1 MLFKDMAKRLAVA
14 DEDYDKAK
22 EIKDEVDI
30 LRAEIEEKV
39 TVTLGSW
46 NLYSDIY
53 PILLS
58 FVLVIRLLLVTM
70 PESADNQECRFS

>member
-39 TVTLGSW
+39 TVTLS
-46 NLYSDIY
+46 S
-53 PILLS
+53 
-58 FVLVIRLLLVTM
+58 
-70 PESADNQECRFS
+70 